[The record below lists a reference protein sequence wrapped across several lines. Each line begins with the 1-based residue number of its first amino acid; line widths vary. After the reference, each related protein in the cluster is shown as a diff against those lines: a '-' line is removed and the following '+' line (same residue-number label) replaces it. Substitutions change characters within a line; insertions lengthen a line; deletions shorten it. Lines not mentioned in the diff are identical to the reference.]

1 MSGKGLK
8 KKIEYLHSSF
18 VFTKKCAVYCT
29 TYALF
34 LPSDKRI
41 TLGFFVNTE
50 HKVWNSNHKKQTLY
64 IGIKHHNDASND
76 AFELSQ
82 SSRNQIIRLHIKPKT
97 PLSKNKKFIQ
107 R

>member
-41 TLGFFVNTE
+41 TLGFFNTE
-50 HKVWNSNHKKQTLY
+50 HKVWNNNHKKQTLHT
-64 IGIKHHNDASND
+64 GNKHHNDASND
-76 AFELSQ
+76 AFEFSQ
-82 SSRNQIIRLHIKPKT
+82 SSRNQIIRLHIKPMT

>member
-8 KKIEYLHSSF
+8 KLSTFIVALYLA
-18 VFTKKCAVYCT
+18 KKGAVYCA

-41 TLGFFVNTE
+41 ALGFFVNTE
-50 HKVWNSNHKKQTLY
+50 HKVWNNNHKKQTLHV
-64 IGIKHHNDASND
+64 GNKHHNDASND

-82 SSRNQIIRLHIKPKT
+82 SSRNQIIRLHIKPMT